1 MGKRFFVFL
10 YMLIQIVEKK
20 DKDYSAIQGIYNTVR
35 NEMPFLPEISDF
47 KNALTGE
54 VVYEAIADEETIA
67 FISFWEP
74 DNFIH
79 YLFVNP
85 LYQSKGIGL
94 QLITYLSEIYGKPL
108 GLKCLLEN
116 ADAVRFYKKNGF
128 HEKYR
133 GTSAEGEYIYFELQ

>member
-1 MGKRFFVFL
+1 
-10 YMLIQIVEKK
+10 MLIQIVEKK
-20 DKDYSAIQGIYNTVR
+20 DKDYSVIQGIYNMVQ
-35 NEMPFLPEISDF
+35 NKMPFLSEIPDL

-54 VVYEAIADEETIA
+54 VVYEAIADGETIA
-67 FISFWEP
+67 FISLWEP

-79 YLFVNP
+79 YLFVKP

-94 QLITYLSEIYGKPL
+94 QLIAHLSEVYGKPL

-116 ADAVRFYKKNGF
+116 TDAVRFYKKNGF
-128 HEKYR
+128 YEKYR

>member
-1 MGKRFFVFL
+1 
-10 YMLIQIVEKK
+10 MLIQIVEKK
-20 DKDYSAIQGIYNTVR
+20 DKDYSVIQGIYNMVQ
-35 NEMPFLPEISDF
+35 NKMPFLSEIPDL

-54 VVYEAIADEETIA
+54 VVYEAIADGETIA
-67 FISFWEP
+67 FISLWEP

-94 QLITYLSEIYGKPL
+94 QLIAYLSEVYGKPL

-116 ADAVRFYKKNGF
+116 TNAVRFYKKNGF
-128 HEKYR
+128 YEKYR

>member
-1 MGKRFFVFL
+1 
-10 YMLIQIVEKK
+10 MLIQIVEKK
-20 DKDYSAIQGIYNTVR
+20 DKDYSVIQSIYNAVR
-35 NEMPFLPEISDF
+35 NEKPFLSEIPDF
-47 KNALTGE
+47 KIALTGE
-54 VVYEAIADEETIA
+54 VVYEAIAERETIA

-94 QLITYLSEIYGKPL
+94 QLITHLSEVYGKPL
-108 GLKCLLEN
+108 GLKCLSEN

-128 HEKYR
+128 YEKYR
-133 GTSAEGEYIYFELQ
+133 GTTAEGEYIYFEIQ

>member
-10 YMLIQIVEKK
+10 YMLIRIIEKK
-20 DKDYSAIQGIYNTVR
+20 DKDYSVIQGIYNTVR
-35 NEMPFLPEISDF
+35 HEMPFLSEIPDI
-47 KNALTGE
+47 KNALAGE
-54 VVYEAIADEETIA
+54 EVYEAIADGETIA
-67 FISFWEP
+67 FISLWEP

-85 LYQSKGIGL
+85 LYQSKGVGL
-94 QLITYLSEIYGKPL
+94 QLITHLSEVYGKPL

-116 ADAVRFYKKNGF
+116 ANAVRFYKKNDF

>member
-1 MGKRFFVFL
+1 
-10 YMLIQIVEKK
+10 MLIQIVEKK
-20 DKDYSAIQGIYNTVR
+20 DKDYSVIQGIYNMVQ
-35 NEMPFLPEISDF
+35 NKMPFLSEISDL

-54 VVYEAIADEETIA
+54 VVYEAIADGETIA
-67 FISFWEP
+67 FISLWEP

-94 QLITYLSEIYGKPL
+94 QLIAHLSEVYGKPL

-116 ADAVRFYKKNGF
+116 TDAVRFYKKNGF
-128 HEKYR
+128 YEKYL

>member
-1 MGKRFFVFL
+1 
-10 YMLIQIVEKK
+10 MLIQIVEKK
-20 DKDYSAIQGIYNTVR
+20 DKDYSIIQEIYNMVQ
-35 NEMPFLPEISDF
+35 NKMPFLSEIPDL

-54 VVYEAIADEETIA
+54 VVYEAIADGETIA
-67 FISFWEP
+67 FISLWEP

-79 YLFVNP
+79 YLFVDP

-94 QLITYLSEIYGKPL
+94 QLITYLSEVYGKPL

-116 ADAVRFYKKNGF
+116 TNAVRFYKKNGF
-128 HEKYR
+128 YEKYR

>member
-1 MGKRFFVFL
+1 
-10 YMLIQIVEKK
+10 MLIQIVEKK
-20 DKDYSAIQGIYNTVR
+20 DKDYSVIQGIYNMVQ
-35 NEMPFLPEISDF
+35 NKMPFLSEISDL

-54 VVYEAIADEETIA
+54 VVYEAIADGETIA
-67 FISFWEP
+67 FISLWEP

-94 QLITYLSEIYGKPL
+94 QLIAHLSEVYGKPL

-116 ADAVRFYKKNGF
+116 TDAVRFYKKKGF
-128 HEKYR
+128 YEKYR